1 MSRRLLNLPNVL
13 TLARIG
19 AIPLVVVC
27 YSLPGPWARPAAAC
41 LTTLNSSSRTAM

>member
-19 AIPLVVVC
+19 AIPLVVIC
-27 YSLPGPWARPAAAC
+27 YNLPTAWGRPAV
-41 LTTLNSSSRTAM
+41 TSTRRSSPSNTS